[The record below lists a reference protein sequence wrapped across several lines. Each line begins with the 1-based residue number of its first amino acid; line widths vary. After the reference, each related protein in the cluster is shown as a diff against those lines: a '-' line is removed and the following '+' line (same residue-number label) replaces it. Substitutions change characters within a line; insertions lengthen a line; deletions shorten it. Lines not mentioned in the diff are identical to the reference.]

1 MHLASLQ
8 GTRGAVIPGYADLPA
23 HVTIAIVAQVAADLY
38 PHKGRSAALSALQA
52 NPDAPRL
59 IKEAAAA
66 YCASSAPAMPAA
78 APVSYYASRSQR
90 RSSRPTVIHS
100 V

>member
-8 GTRGAVIPGYADLPA
+8 GTRGAIIPGYAGIPA
-23 HVTIAIVAQVAADLY
+23 HLTSAIVAQVAAHLY
-38 PHKGRSAALSALQA
+38 PHKGRSAALCALQA

-66 YCASSAPAMPAA
+66 YCAGSAPAMPAVA
-78 APVSYYASRSQR
+78 APTATNRSQR
-90 RSSRPTVIHS
+90 RSRRSTVIRS